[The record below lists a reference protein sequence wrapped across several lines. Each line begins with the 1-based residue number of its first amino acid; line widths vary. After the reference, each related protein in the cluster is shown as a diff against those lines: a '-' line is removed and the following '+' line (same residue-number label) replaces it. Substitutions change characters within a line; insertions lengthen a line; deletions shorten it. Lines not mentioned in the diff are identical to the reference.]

1 MWFSDLDLDQ
11 NVEGGAAH
19 IENGEIVKY
28 KLSPNGINKWGP
40 YKGKII
46 FDYRTGKLFR
56 IMGTFLEVVEDT
68 PSEEIITEENI
79 DLDEG

>member
-1 MWFSDLDLDQ
+1 MESF
-11 NVEGGAAH
+11 
-19 IENGEIVKY
+19 
-28 KLSPNGINKWGP
+28 
-40 YKGKII
+40 KGKII

-56 IMGTFLEVVEDT
+56 VMGTFLEVVEDT